1 MIPVEKPFGC
11 AWCLKERET
20 GEMCRVCVW
29 ENLRLTMKSGREV
42 TRQEEGNS
50 LVISLILARGIS
62 SSPHFTPPSF
72 ACRDP
77 IVTRDVSGRKWVQ
90 SKELGIVMRIRSW
103 AGVIYLRYTVLSNEK
118 DETAQS
124 PLLSGSCFI
133 GSCYVGASKRL
144 SHSISLAVYCLLSYF
159 IFSFSQ

>member
-29 ENLRLTMKSGREV
+29 ENLRLTMKSGRGV
-42 TRQEEGNS
+42 TRHVEGNC

-62 SSPHFTPPSF
+62 SSNHFPPPSS

-77 IVTRDVSGRKWVQ
+77 IVAGDVSRRKWVQ
-90 SKELGIVMRIRSW
+90 SKELGIVMRICSW
-103 AGVIYLRYTVLSNEK
+103 AGVIYLRYTVLSPKK

-124 PLLSGSCFI
+124 PLLWSCFI
-133 GSCYVGASKRL
+133 GSCHVGASKRL
-144 SHSISLAVYCLLSYF
+144 SHGISLAVYCLLSYS